1 MPVFVWEGKKPD
13 GKIVRGEVEA
23 SNVGIVKLRLKRDN
37 VIPTKIRP
45 KTKGLSDYLAF
56 LQGRIKERE
65 IVLFIRQLGTMLNAG
80 VPVVRAL
87 DVLAMQQSNK
97 LFKKILQD
105 IKIDVEGGSTLAD
118 AFSKYPRYFD
128 ELFVNMVAAGETGGV
143 IDQALDRLGNYREKS
158 LALKR
163 KVKGAMVYPLI
174 TLAVAIAVLTVILIY
189 VIPSFESIFAAF
201 GSALP
206 APTQFVIN
214 VSRWFRKY
222 MGYIFLGMIGLS
234 IAIKLF
240 KRTEK
245 GNLIFDQLLLK
256 IPLIGVLLQKTAIAR
271 FSRTLS
277 TMLQSGVPILQSLD
291 IVAKT
296 SGNKVIEK
304 KLLDVKLEVSKGQPL
319 AVPMSQAKIFP
330 PLVVQMTAVGEETGE
345 LENMLSK
352 IADFYE
358 AEVDAAVEALT
369 SMLEPI
375 MIVFL
380 GGLIGGL
387 VVALYLPIFKLGA
400 VVGG

>member
-1 MPVFVWEGKKPD
+1 
-13 GKIVRGEVEA
+13 
-23 SNVGIVKLRLKRDN
+23 
-37 VIPTKIRP
+37 
-45 KTKGLSDYLAF
+45 
-56 LQGRIKERE
+56 
-65 IVLFIRQLGTMLNAG
+65 
-80 VPVVRAL
+80 
-87 DVLAMQQSNK
+87 
-97 LFKKILQD
+97 
-105 IKIDVEGGSTLAD
+105 
-118 AFSKYPRYFD
+118 
-128 ELFVNMVAAGETGGV
+128 
-143 IDQALDRLGNYREKS
+143 
-158 LALKR
+158 
-163 KVKGAMVYPLI
+163 
-174 TLAVAIAVLTVILIY
+174 
-189 VIPSFESIFAAF
+189 
-201 GSALP
+201 
-206 APTQFVIN
+206 
-214 VSRWFRKY
+214 
-222 MGYIFLGMIGLS
+222 MGYIFLVMIGLG
-234 IAIKLF
+234 IALKLF

-245 GNLIFDQLLLK
+245 GNFMFDQLLLK

-304 KLLDVKLEVSKGQPL
+304 KLLEVKLEVSRGQSL
-319 AVPMSQAKIFP
+319 AAPMAQAKIFP

-369 SMLEPI
+369 SMLEPM

>member
-1 MPVFVWEGKKPD
+1 MPVFVWEGKRPD
-13 GKIVRGEVEA
+13 GKVVRGELEA
-23 SNVGIVKLRLKRDN
+23 SNIGIVKLRLKREDI
-37 VIPTKIRP
+37 VPTKIRP
-45 KTKGLSDYLAF
+45 KTKGFSDYLVF
-56 LQGRIKERE
+56 LQGRVKEKE
-65 IVLFIRQLGTMLNAG
+65 IVLFIRQFGTMLNAG

-87 DVLAMQQSNK
+87 DVLAAQQSNK

-105 IKIDVEGGSTLAD
+105 IKTDVEGGSTLAD
-118 AFSKYPRYFD
+118 AFSKYPRHFD
-128 ELFVNMVAAGETGGV
+128 ELFVNMIAAGETGGV
-143 IDQALDRLGNYREKS
+143 IDQALDRLGNYREKA

-174 TLAVAIAVLTVILIY
+174 TLAVALTVLIVILIY
-189 VIPSFESIFAAF
+189 VIPAFESIFSAF
-201 GSALP
+201 GAALP

-214 VSRWFRKY
+214 LSNWFRKY
-222 MGYIFLGMIGLS
+222 MGYIFLVMIGLG
-234 IAIKLF
+234 IALKLF

-245 GNLIFDQLLLK
+245 GNFMFDQLLLK

-304 KLLDVKLEVSKGQPL
+304 KLLEVKLEVSRGQSL
-319 AVPMSQAKIFP
+319 AAPMAQAKIFP

-369 SMLEPI
+369 SMLEPM